1 MNILDIT
8 SVDVSQAG
16 WLCDDDSYLYPIK
29 PMEAPRPEDL
39 KIVSNI
45 HVQISLVLPGLSL
58 TYRVRPLETASP
70 KATYD
75 FHGRTALFLTNGLNS
90 GHFLSDIVSF
100 ANFYRDYLHDERIAI
115 SEDLVE
121 RVPFIF
127 SLFRYILPNARFV
140 PLKRD
145 VSYSFEQVIF
155 RKNHW
160 FIFMKNWE
168 EIEYAEKGDYLHF
181 RDLEDHANVFSS
193 STTALNEL
201 VRSIYAD
208 NAHRYERH
216 EKIAL
221 LKASGDISAQSPG
234 RGLSLTGEARETAQQ
249 HGLLL
254 LDIKNFSTIEEYICT
269 LRSAKKVL
277 LSYGSTTCTNRF
289 FLNPDA
295 HVVVVGHEAY
305 KSEYERRGVD
315 GKYSHIRHSHL
326 CPVRSQGFCLGFPDL
341 VNSNAIERLLVH
353 VEED

>member
-1 MNILDIT
+1 MNIHDIT
-8 SVDVSQAG
+8 PVDISQTG
-16 WLCDDDSYLYPIK
+16 WPCDDNSYLYPIK

-45 HVQISLVLPGLSL
+45 HVQISLVLSGLSL
-58 TYRVRPLETASP
+58 TYRVRPLETAFP
-70 KATYD
+70 KARHY
-75 FHGRTALFLTNGLNS
+75 FSGRTALFLTNGLNS
-90 GHFLSDIVSF
+90 GHFLSDVVSF
-100 ANFYRDYLHDERIAI
+100 ANFYREHLHDERIAI
-115 SEDLVE
+115 SEDLIE

-127 SLFRYILPNARFV
+127 SLFKYILPNARFI

-145 VSYSFEQVIF
+145 IFYSFEQVIF

-160 FIFMKNWE
+160 FIFMTNWE
-168 EIEYAEKGDYLHF
+168 EIEYAQEGDYLHF
-181 RDLEDHANVFSS
+181 CNLTDHANAFSS
-193 STTALNEL
+193 STAVLNEI
-201 VRSIYAD
+201 VGNIYAD

-234 RGLSLTGEARETAQQ
+234 RGLSLTAEAREAAQQ

-254 LDIKNFSTIEEYICT
+254 LDIKGFSTVEEYICT

-289 FLNPDA
+289 FVDPDA

-305 KSEYERRGVD
+305 KSEYQRRGAD

-326 CPVRSQGFCLGFPDL
+326 CPVRSQGFYLGFPDL
-341 VNSNAIERLLVH
+341 VNNDEIKRLLVH
-353 VEED
+353 IEAG